1 MNYLVKM
8 DWNTSTG
15 LVLECID
22 YRFIEKN
29 NKFLKDKFKNT
40 FFDHFSLAGSSL
52 GFNNNKN
59 WRRTCID
66 NINLAIKLHNIKKIV
81 ILEHEDCGAY
91 IETYNYL
98 RHSVDKEKE
107 YHISNIKKCVNFLK
121 RIYPGIKIS
130 GYYLSRVQDEQ
141 IV

>member
-1 MNYLVKM
+1 M
-8 DWNTSTG
+8 DWNTSVG

-29 NKFLKDKFKNT
+29 HKFLKDNFRNT

-81 ILEHEDCGAY
+81 ILEHSNCGAY
-91 IETYNYL
+91 IETYNDL
-98 RHSVDKEKE
+98 RNDIDKEKL
-107 YHISNIKKCVNFLK
+107 YHIANIKKCVNVLK

-130 GYYLSRVQDEQ
+130 GYYLSRDQDEH
-141 IV
+141 II